1 MRRNR
6 IRLPAAMAATA
17 VILVAGSAS
26 AAQQANTVEMLLQQ
40 CEAYVSE
47 DAENPSRMTCENTIW
62 STLQAMDVSRKVD
75 PAFRP
80 PYCKPEGTQISIRE
94 GADLFV
100 KYVNEHLGGHA
111 SALIIP
117 ECGHNDRCVYTTDAA
132 LPAIFPPV
140 P

>member
-1 MRRNR
+1 
-6 IRLPAAMAATA
+6 MAATA

-100 KYVNEHLGGHA
+100 KYVNEHPELLHDPAEKAVILSIRSAYPCA
-111 SALIIP
+111 S
-117 ECGHNDRCVYTTDAA
+117 
-132 LPAIFPPV
+132 
-140 P
+140 